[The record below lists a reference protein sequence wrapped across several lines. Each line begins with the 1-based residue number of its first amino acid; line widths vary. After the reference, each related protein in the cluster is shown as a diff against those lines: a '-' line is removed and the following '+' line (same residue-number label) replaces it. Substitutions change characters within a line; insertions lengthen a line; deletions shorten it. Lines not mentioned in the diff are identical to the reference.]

1 MEDEKKAQ
9 NGAARPLNGRTV
21 HTIRESSESRR
32 LIHNEIKEDVGEGG
46 GDEMSKLG
54 ITYCIMVSLN

>member
-46 GDEMSKLG
+46 GMR
-54 ITYCIMVSLN
+54 